1 MPEKANV
8 SELLAAVLDFYKQ
21 RFEESGIA
29 VETRYSS
36 EDTIPVCTAQLRQ
49 VFSNLVLNAME
60 AMPEGGKIQARVCWG
75 QEWSGQQRRGLR
87 VTVADNGSGIPKS
100 IQSQIFQR
108 FFSMKPSGSGLGLS
122 LVKDVTEKHKGSLR
136 VRSSSQPG
144 RHGTVFNLFLPAA

>member
-1 MPEKANV
+1 
-8 SELLAAVLDFYKQ
+8 
-21 RFEESGIA
+21 
-29 VETRYSS
+29 
-36 EDTIPVCTAQLRQ
+36 
-49 VFSNLVLNAME
+49 ME
-60 AMPEGGKIQARVCWG
+60 AMPEGGKIQARVCCG

-136 VRSSSQPG
+136 VRSSTQPG
-144 RHGTVFNLFLPAA
+144 RRGTVFNLFLPAA